1 MTSINTTTTGIN
13 PIVQPLNVGEEERVS
28 NTTRNPDQD
37 NIATRAPE
45 ATDESA
51 PRNASQSSTEPQD
64 ELNRRDDPLTDGT
77 EQNSNITVTP
87 DEDNVTTGDRSEN
100 SVTVTLSGP
109 NDQEVSATLSREQ
122 LFNQV
127 DQRQQQDQAEQ
138 FISATQRANGQEEDA
153 TTVGNQANTLDLA
166 TTVAQ
171 NSVTQNADT
180 TEGARET
187 AVSLVETRQ
196 DSQIADFAFEQ
207 FANASD
213 DEASD
218 NSTVNTDFL
227 ETEEDA
233 TENQTR
239 NTLVSS
245 FVDQQNAEQRV
256 GTNLDASA

>member
-64 ELNRRDDPLTDGT
+64 ELNRRDDPLTDAT

-153 TTVGNQANTLDLA
+153 TTTSGNQGNTLDIA
-166 TTVAQ
+166 TTLAQ
-171 NSVTQNADT
+171 NSATQNSDT
-180 TEGARET
+180 TEDARET

-196 DSQIADFAFEQ
+196 NNEIADFAFEQ
-207 FANASD
+207 FANTS

-218 NSTVNTDFL
+218 NTTVNTNFL

>member
-64 ELNRRDDPLTDGT
+64 ELNRRDDPLTDAT

-87 DEDNVTTGDRSEN
+87 DEGNETTGDRSEN

-153 TTVGNQANTLDLA
+153 TTTVGNQGNTQNIA
-166 TTVAQ
+166 TAVAQ
-171 NSVTQNADT
+171 NSATQNSDT

-196 DSQIADFAFEQ
+196 NNEIADFAFEQ

-213 DEASD
+213 EASD
-218 NSTVNTDFL
+218 NTTVNTNFL